1 MTFIIIALAISL
13 QIYLSV
19 KKVSPFISLLVV
31 AILTGLFLGMKP
43 LEIIDSIEN
52 GVGSTLSGLAL
63 ILCLGAIL
71 GKILESSGAARK
83 ISHTLINAFGIKNI
97 QWSLVLTGFMVGLP
111 LYYNAGFIIL
121 VPLVFSIA
129 KETRLPLLYLV
140 IPMAASLS
148 TVHCFLPPHP
158 SPVILV
164 NAFNADL
171 GLTLIYGLAIAIPAI
186 IVAGPVLGTLLRN
199 VKTDVVGL
207 FASKEEVPLEKL
219 PLALPSFLIAL
230 LPVIL
235 ITVSVVFQSTLPEES
250 IVNRVFVFFGDAN
263 IALLLAVIVA
273 SWYFGLRSGRK
284 MESVMKWLNEG
295 ISGIAVI
302 LLIITAG
309 GVFKQVLTDSGT
321 ADYISSL
328 SSQWHM
334 PVLIF
339 AWLVTALLRVTLG
352 SATVAG
358 ITASGIVAPLLI
370 TSDVS
375 PELLVLAVGS
385 GSVFMS
391 HVNDTAFWM
400 FKEFFNLS
408 MKQTFFSWTLMETI
422 ISFMGLIGVLLLN
435 AILF

>member
-13 QIYLSV
+13 QIFLSV
-19 KKVSPFISLLVV
+19 KKVSPFISLLLV

-43 LEIIDSIEN
+43 MEVIKSIET

-71 GKILESSGAARK
+71 GKILESSGAAKK
-83 ISHTLINAFGIKNI
+83 ISSTLINGFGVKYI
-97 QWSLVLTGFMVGLP
+97 QWSLLLTGFLVGLP

-121 VPLVFSIA
+121 IPLVFSIA
-129 KETRLPLLYLV
+129 KETRLPLLYLA

-171 GLTLIYGLAIAIPAI
+171 GKTLIYGTIIALPAI
-186 IVAGPVLGTLLRN
+186 IVAGPFLGKLLRN
-199 VKTDVVGL
+199 VKIDMVGI
-207 FASKEEVPLEKL
+207 FASKEDIPFEKL
-219 PLALPSFLIAL
+219 PKSLPSFVIAL
-230 LPVIL
+230 LPVFL
-235 ITVSVVFQSTLPEES
+235 ITISVISKSFLSGGSLINQILS
-250 IVNRVFVFFGDAN
+250 FFGDAN
-263 IALLLAVIVA
+263 IALLIAVLVA
-273 SWYFGLRSGRK
+273 LWYFGLRSGRK
-284 MESVMKWLNEG
+284 MENVMKWLNEG
-295 ISGIAVI
+295 ISGISVI

-321 ADYISSL
+321 AEYISSL
-328 SSQWHM
+328 SRQWQM
-334 PVLIF
+334 PVLVF

-358 ITASGIVAPLLI
+358 ITASGIVAPLLA
-370 TSDVS
+370 TTNVS

-408 MKQTFFSWTLMETI
+408 IKQTFFSWTLMETI
-422 ISFMGLIGVLLLN
+422 ISFMGLIGVLILN
-435 AILF
+435 YII

>member
-13 QIYLSV
+13 QIFLSV
-19 KKVSPFISLLVV
+19 KKVSPFISLLIV
-31 AILTGLFLGMKP
+31 AILTGFFLGMKP
-43 LEIIDSIEN
+43 VEIIKSIEN

-63 ILCLGAIL
+63 ILCLGAVL
-71 GKILESSGAARK
+71 GKILESSGAAKK
-83 ISHTLINAFGIKNI
+83 ISSTLIKSFGIKNI
-97 QWSLVLTGFMVGLP
+97 QWSLLLTGFMVGLP

-121 VPLVFSIA
+121 IPLVFSVA
-129 KETRLPLLYLV
+129 RETRLPLLYLV
-140 IPMAASLS
+140 LPMAASLS

-164 NAFNADL
+164 NAFNADM
-171 GLTLIYGLAIAIPAI
+171 GKTLIYGIIIAIPAI
-186 IVAGPVLGTLLRN
+186 IIAGPVLGTLLKN
-199 VKTDVVGL
+199 VKIDLVGL
-207 FASKEEVPLEKL
+207 FASKEDIPLAKL
-219 PLALPSFLIAL
+219 PPALPSFLIAL
-230 LPVIL
+230 LPVFL
-235 ITVSVVFQSTLPEES
+235 ITLSVISGSLLPKDS
-250 IVNRVFVFFGDAN
+250 LVNKILGFFGDAN
-263 IALLLAVIVA
+263 IALLIAVLVA
-273 SWYFGLRSGRK
+273 LWYFGLKSGRK
-284 MESVMKWLNEG
+284 MEQIMKWLNEG
-295 ISGIAVI
+295 ISGISVI

-328 SSQWHM
+328 SREWQM
-334 PVLIF
+334 PVLVF

-358 ITASGIVAPLLI
+358 ITASGIVAPLLA
-370 TSDVS
+370 TTHVS

-408 MKQTFFSWTLMETI
+408 IKQTFFSWTLMETT
-422 ISFMGLIGVLLLN
+422 ISFMGLIGVLILN
-435 AILF
+435 YII

>member
-13 QIYLSV
+13 QIFLSV
-19 KKVSPFISLLVV
+19 KKVSPFISLLIV
-31 AILTGLFLGMKP
+31 AILSCFFLGMKP
-43 LEIIDSIEN
+43 LEIIKSIEN

-63 ILCLGAIL
+63 ILCLGAVL
-71 GKILESSGAARK
+71 GKILGSSGAAKK
-83 ISHTLINAFGIKNI
+83 ISVTLINSFGIRNI
-97 QWSLVLTGFMVGLP
+97 QWSLLLTGFLVGLP

-121 VPLVFSIA
+121 LPLVFSVA

-140 IPMAASLS
+140 LPMAASLS

-158 SPVILV
+158 SPVILI

-171 GLTLIYGLAIAIPAI
+171 GKTLIYGLIIALPAI
-186 IVAGPVLGTLLRN
+186 IIAGPVLGTLLRN
-199 VKTDVVGL
+199 VKIDTVEL
-207 FASKEEVPLEKL
+207 FTSKEDIPFEKL
-219 PLALPSFLIAL
+219 PPALPSFLIAM
-230 LPVIL
+230 LPVFL
-235 ITVSVVFQSTLPEES
+235 ITSSVISRSFLPGES
-250 IVNRVFVFFGDAN
+250 LVNKILAFLGDAN
-263 IALLLAVIVA
+263 IALLIAVLVA

-284 MESVMKWLNEG
+284 MEDVMKWLNEG
-295 ISGIAVI
+295 ISGISVI

-321 ADYISSL
+321 AEHISAL
-328 SSQWHM
+328 SRQWQL
-334 PVLIF
+334 PVLVF

-358 ITASGIVAPLLI
+358 ITASGIVAPLLA
-370 TSDVS
+370 TTHVS
-375 PELLVLAVGS
+375 PELLVLAVGA

-408 MKQTFFSWTLMETI
+408 IKQTFFSWTLMETT
-422 ISFMGLIGVLLLN
+422 ISFIGLIGVLILN
-435 AILF
+435 SII

>member
-13 QIYLSV
+13 QIFLSV
-19 KKVSPFISLLVV
+19 RKVSPFISLLLV

-43 LEIIDSIEN
+43 MEVIKSIEN

-71 GKILESSGAARK
+71 GKILESSGAAKK
-83 ISHTLINAFGIKNI
+83 ISATLINGFGVKYI
-97 QWSLVLTGFMVGLP
+97 QWSLLLTGFLVGLP

-129 KETRLPLLYLV
+129 KETRLPLLYLA

-164 NAFNADL
+164 NAFKADL
-171 GLTLIYGLAIAIPAI
+171 GKTLIYGSLISLPAI
-186 IVAGPVLGTLLRN
+186 IVAGPFLGKLLRN
-199 VKTDVVGL
+199 VKIDMVGL
-207 FASKEEVPLEKL
+207 FASKEDIPFEKL
-219 PLALPSFLIAL
+219 PKALPSFIIAL
-230 LPVIL
+230 LPVFL
-235 ITVSVVFQSTLPEES
+235 ITISVISKSFLSGES
-250 IVNRVFVFFGDAN
+250 LINKILDFFGDAN
-263 IALLLAVIVA
+263 IALFIAVLVA
-273 SWYFGLRSGRK
+273 LWYFGLRSGRK

-295 ISGIAVI
+295 ISGISVI

-321 ADYISSL
+321 AEYISSL
-328 SSQWHM
+328 SRQWQM
-334 PVLIF
+334 PVLVF

-358 ITASGIVAPLLI
+358 ITASGIVAPLLS
-370 TSDVS
+370 TTHVS

-408 MKQTFFSWTLMETI
+408 IKQTFFSWTLMETT
-422 ISFMGLIGVLLLN
+422 ISFMGLIGVLTLN
-435 AILF
+435 SII

>member
-13 QIYLSV
+13 QIFLSV
-19 KKVSPFISLLVV
+19 KKVSPFISLLIV
-31 AILTGLFLGMKP
+31 AILSGFSLGMKP
-43 LEIIDSIEN
+43 MAIIKSMET
-52 GVGSTLSGLAL
+52 GVGSTLSELAL
-63 ILCLGAIL
+63 ILCLGAVL
-71 GKILESSGAARK
+71 GKILESSGAAKK
-83 ISHTLINAFGIKNI
+83 ISATLINGFGIKNI
-97 QWSLVLTGFMVGLP
+97 QWSLLLTGFLVGLP

-121 VPLVFSIA
+121 IPLVFSIA

-171 GLTLIYGLAIAIPAI
+171 GKTLIYGLIIAVPAI
-186 IVAGPVLGTLLRN
+186 IIAGPVLGTLLRN
-199 VKTDVVGL
+199 VKIDIVGL
-207 FASKEEVPLEKL
+207 FASKEDIPYENL
-219 PLALPSFLIAL
+219 PPALPSFIIAL
-230 LPVIL
+230 LPVFL
-235 ITVSVVFQSTLPEES
+235 ITSSVISRSFLPGES
-250 IVNRVFVFFGDAN
+250 LVNKILSFLGDAN
-263 IALLLAVIVA
+263 IALLLAVLVA
-273 SWYFGLRSGRK
+273 LWYFGLHSGRK
-284 MESVMKWLNEG
+284 MEIVMKWLNDG
-295 ISGIAVI
+295 ISGISVI

-321 ADYISSL
+321 AEHISEL
-328 SSQWHM
+328 SVQWHM
-334 PVLIF
+334 PVLVF

-358 ITASGIVAPLLI
+358 ITASGIVAPLLA
-370 TSDVS
+370 TTHVS
-375 PELLVLAVGS
+375 PELLVLAVGA

-408 MKQTFFSWTLMETI
+408 IKQTFFSWTLMETT
-422 ISFMGLIGVLLLN
+422 ISFIGLIGVLILN
-435 AILF
+435 SII

>member
-13 QIYLSV
+13 QIFLSV
-19 KKVSPFISLLVV
+19 KKVSPFISLLLV
-31 AILTGLFLGMKP
+31 AILTGLFLGMNPMEVIK
-43 LEIIDSIEN
+43 SIEN

-71 GKILESSGAARK
+71 GKILESSGAAKK
-83 ISHTLINAFGIKNI
+83 ISSTLIKGFGVKNI
-97 QWSLVLTGFMVGLP
+97 QWSLLLTGFLVGLP

-129 KETRLPLLYLV
+129 KETRLPLMYLV

-171 GLTLIYGLAIAIPAI
+171 GKTLIYGVVISIPAI
-186 IVAGPVLGTLLRN
+186 LVAGPFLGTLLRK
-199 VKTDVVGL
+199 VETDLVGL
-207 FASKEEVPLEKL
+207 FAEKEDIPYEKL
-219 PLALPSFLIAL
+219 PRSLPSFIIAL
-230 LPVIL
+230 LPVFL
-235 ITVSVVFQSTLPEES
+235 ITLSVISES
-250 IVNRVFVFFGDAN
+250 ILPKESLTNEILGFFGNAN
-263 IALLLAVIVA
+263 IALFLAVLVA
-273 SWYFGLRSGRK
+273 LWYFGLRTGRK
-284 MESVMKWLNEG
+284 IENVMKWLNEG
-295 ISGIAVI
+295 ISGISVI

-321 ADYISSL
+321 AEYISSL
-328 SSQWHM
+328 SMQWQM
-334 PVLIF
+334 PVLVF

-358 ITASGIVAPLLI
+358 ITASGIVAPLLA
-370 TSDVS
+370 TTHVS

-408 MKQTFFSWTLMETI
+408 IKQTFFTWTLMETT
-422 ISFMGLIGVLLLN
+422 ISIMGLIGVLILN
-435 AILF
+435 AII

>member
-13 QIYLSV
+13 QVFLSV
-19 KKVSPFISLLVV
+19 KKVSPFISLLIV
-31 AILTGLFLGMKP
+31 AILAGFFLGMKP
-43 LEIIDSIEN
+43 MEIIKSIET

-63 ILCLGAIL
+63 ILCLGAVL
-71 GKILESSGAARK
+71 GKILESSGAAKK
-83 ISHTLINAFGIKNI
+83 ISATLISAFGIRYI
-97 QWSLVLTGFMVGLP
+97 QWSLLLTGFMVGLP

-121 VPLVFSIA
+121 IPLVFSVA

-140 IPMAASLS
+140 LPMAASLS

-164 NAFNADL
+164 NAFNADM
-171 GLTLIYGLAIAIPAI
+171 GKTLIYGIIIAIPAI
-186 IVAGPVLGTLLRN
+186 IIAGPVLGRLLKN
-199 VKTDVVGL
+199 VKIDIVGL
-207 FASKEEVPLEKL
+207 FASKEDIPYDKL
-219 PLALPSFLIAL
+219 PPALPSFLIAL
-230 LPVIL
+230 LPVFL
-235 ITVSVVFQSTLPEES
+235 ITLSVISGSFLPKDTL
-250 IVNRVFVFFGDAN
+250 VNKILVFFGDAN
-263 IALLLAVIVA
+263 IALLIAVLVA
-273 SWYFGLRSGRK
+273 LWYFGIRSGRK
-284 MESVMKWLNEG
+284 MEAVMKWLNEG
-295 ISGIAVI
+295 ISGISVI

-321 ADYISSL
+321 AEYISSM
-328 SSQWHM
+328 SSEWQM
-334 PVLIF
+334 PVLVF

-358 ITASGIVAPLLI
+358 ITASGIVAPLLA
-370 TSDVS
+370 TTDVS

-408 MKQTFFSWTLMETI
+408 IKQTFFSWTLMETT
-422 ISFMGLIGVLLLN
+422 ISFMGLIGVLILN
-435 AILF
+435 WII

>member
-13 QIYLSV
+13 QIFLSV

-31 AILTGLFLGMKP
+31 AILSGFFLGMKP
-43 LEIIDSIEN
+43 MEIIKSIET
-52 GVGSTLSGLAL
+52 GVGSTLSDLAL
-63 ILCLGAIL
+63 ILCLGAVL
-71 GKILESSGAARK
+71 GKILESSGAAKK
-83 ISHTLINAFGIKNI
+83 ISATLINSFGIKYI
-97 QWSLVLTGFMVGLP
+97 QWSLLLTGFLVGLP

-121 VPLVFSIA
+121 IPLVFSIA

-171 GLTLIYGLAIAIPAI
+171 GKTLIYELIIAVPAI
-186 IVAGPVLGTLLRN
+186 IIAGPVLGTLLRN
-199 VKTDVVGL
+199 VKIDIVGL
-207 FASKEEVPLEKL
+207 FASKEDIPYEDL
-219 PLALPSFLIAL
+219 PPALPSFIIAM
-230 LPVIL
+230 LPVFL
-235 ITVSVVFQSTLPEES
+235 ITSSVISRSFLPRES
-250 IVNRVFVFFGDAN
+250 LVNKILAFLGDAN
-263 IALLLAVIVA
+263 IALLLAVLVA
-273 SWYFGLRSGRK
+273 LWYFGLHSGRK
-284 MESVMKWLNEG
+284 MENVMKWLNEG
-295 ISGIAVI
+295 ISGISVI

-309 GVFKQVLTDSGT
+309 GVFKQVLIDSGT
-321 ADYISSL
+321 AEHISSL
-328 SSQWHM
+328 SVQWQL
-334 PVLIF
+334 PVLVF

-358 ITASGIVAPLLI
+358 ITASGIVAPLLA
-370 TSDVS
+370 TTHVS
-375 PELLVLAVGS
+375 PELLVLAVGA

-408 MKQTFFSWTLMETI
+408 IKQTFFSWTLMETT
-422 ISFMGLIGVLLLN
+422 ISFIGLIGVLILN
-435 AILF
+435 FII